1 MKVKIQIVF
10 ILLFSFFLVQPVQ
23 GQRLLKK
30 LQQKAEQKLEKAAEK
45 KMDEKIDESLDN
57 LENKIDSAF
66 ESNADA
72 TNRDAQNQ
80 ERMSRLLKGI
90 GVSGEPVPF
99 EDSYSFDQLIQMH
112 IESFDKTGKQ
122 TSTGEFITHLNST
135 QKSMA
140 YEVVS
145 GDLAKSDQGLF
156 IIDADNGA
164 MIILSDEKGE
174 KTGIVY
180 GIGAFF
186 QSLGESFNDEE
197 VDLSDSPESYLS
209 NPNVSKTGRTKTI
222 AGYKCEEYTYEDE
235 YSNSEIWV
243 TKDLRMNTQD
253 YFSTLFKTS
262 LYTHGMGWG
271 YMMAS
276 TSVDKNSGEKSQME
290 VSRVDKSSNVRY
302 SMNDYQITNLGSF
315 TMPAPEE

>member
-1 MKVKIQIVF
+1 MKGKIQIVVV
-10 ILLFSFFLVQPVQ
+10 LMFSFFLVQPAQ

-30 LQQKAEQKLEKAAEK
+30 LQQKAEQKLEKAAER

-57 LENKIDSAF
+57 LENKVDSAF
-66 ESNADA
+66 DSNSDDVD
-72 TNRDAQNQ
+72 REAQNQ
-80 ERMSRLLKGI
+80 ERMSRLLKGM

-112 IESFDKTGKQ
+112 IESFDKSGKP
-122 TSTGEFITHLNST
+122 TSSGEFITHLNSA

-156 IIDADNGA
+156 IIDAENGA
-164 MIILSDEKGE
+164 MIILADDKGK

-186 QSLGESFNDEE
+186 QSMGESFNEE
-197 VDLSDSPESYLS
+197 ELDLSDSPESYLA
-209 NPNVSKTGRTKTI
+209 NPNVNKTGRSKTI

-235 YSNSEIWV
+235 YSTSEIWV
-243 TKDLRMNTQD
+243 TKDLKMNTQD

-276 TSVDKNSGEKSQME
+276 TSVDKNNGDKSQME
-290 VSRVDKSSNVRY
+290 VSRVDKNSHVRY
-302 SMNDYQITNLGSF
+302 SMKDYQITNLGSF